1 MKKNYIIPE
10 ITVTEIESENILAGS
25 GTGGAEPENC
35 ILDDIDYDME
45 NDNIKGD

>member
-25 GTGGAEPENC
+25 GTGG
-35 ILDDIDYDME
+35 
-45 NDNIKGD
+45 GRT